1 MATTTID
8 PTEHIALVKWW
19 AGRYCR
25 REQDFEDA
33 VQAGTIG
40 LLRAAERF
48 DPTRGVA
55 FSTFASLCIRRE
67 LLHWAKR
74 VQPLVRVPE
83 AWSFDRHPYVASLN
97 RQVSDDGTELGD
109 LLPGGDADK
118 ESEAIAAET
127 RARIRAALAS
137 LPARDA
143 LVLRLRY
150 GVRDDGAGIPCT
162 LEEVARLL
170 RVTRE
175 RVRQLQVRAEQR
187 LLRRLAG

>member
-1 MATTTID
+1 MATTID
-8 PTEHIALVKWW
+8 PTEHIALVRWW

-40 LLRAAERF
+40 LLRAAALF
-48 DPTRGVA
+48 DPARGC
-55 FSTFASLCIRRE
+55 FSTYASYAIRRE
-67 LLHWAKR
+67 LLRWAKR
-74 VQPLVRVPE
+74 VQPFVRVPE
-83 AWSFDRHPYVASLN
+83 AWPFDRHPHVTSLN
-97 RQVSDDGTELGD
+97 RQVFDDGTELGD
-109 LLPGGDADK
+109 LLPGDTD
-118 ESEAIAAET
+118 SEPAASVNET
-127 RARIRAALAS
+127 RARIHAALAN

-175 RVRQLQVRAEQR
+175 RVRQLQLRAEQR
-187 LLRRLAG
+187 LLRRLAS

>member
-1 MATTTID
+1 MATTID
-8 PTEHIALVKWW
+8 PTEHIALVRWW
-19 AGRYCR
+19 AAKYCR

-48 DPTRGVA
+48 DPARGA

-67 LLHWAKR
+67 LLRWMKR

-83 AWSFDRHPYVASLN
+83 AWAFDRHPHVTSLN
-97 RQVSDDGTELGD
+97 RQVFDDGTELGD
-109 LLPGGDADK
+109 LLPGGDAEQ
-118 ESEAIAAET
+118 ESAASAAET
-127 RARIRAALAS
+127 RARIHDALAN